1 MDISGLGDAYLQ
13 NAMEQNKI
21 DRSQTSAEAA
31 KRTANGLSKESTRE
45 EMTEAAKS
53 FESYFVEQILKEVK
67 DSVNLF
73 GDDADTTSSMTSDYY
88 LDATIGT
95 LAKQLVDEYGD
106 SFTEDMVDQMMR
118 NYGVPPETAS
128 SAETTETEETAGKT
142 PSVDPVN

>member
-1 MDISGLGDAYLQ
+1 M
-13 NAMEQNKI
+13 
-21 DRSQTSAEAA
+21 
-31 KRTANGLSKESTRE
+31 SKESTRE

-128 SAETTETEETAGKT
+128 SAETTETEETATET
-142 PSVDPVN
+142 PAVDPVN